1 MKNIDLQYISQKPL
15 LVLSICFI
23 PRNGDKHFEEAE
35 TVGNSTYSKVLFFD
49 IKASSQSQL
58 SEQAYRSY
66 LSLIWT
72 FVSPPS
78 VRLWCWDW

>member
-1 MKNIDLQYISQKPL
+1 MKNIDLQYISQKLL
-15 LVLSICFI
+15 LVLGICFI
-23 PRNGDKHFEEAE
+23 PRNGDEHLEEAE
-35 TVGNSTYSKVLFFD
+35 TVGISTSSKVLFFD

-72 FVSPPS
+72 FLSPPS